1 MTNREFLTAIA
12 NSSLSDEL
20 TAYAAEQIA
29 KLDMRN
35 AMRREKQSSKPSKTS
50 IENEPIKAS
59 IMEFLSAQSEPMI
72 AADIAEN
79 VKITTAKASS
89 LLTQLVKSGKVV
101 KSEVKIPKKGKVKAY
116 SISMTDAV
124 EAEDA
129 EVEDAEV
136 EDAE

>member
-1 MTNREFLTAIA
+1 MTNREFLTAVA

-20 TAYAAEQIA
+20 TTYAAEQIV

-35 AMRREKQSSKPSKTS
+35 AARKEKQSSKPSKPSKTA

-59 IMEFLSAQSEPMI
+59 IMELLSAQSEPMI

-89 LLTQLVKSGKVV
+89 LLRQLADAGKVV
-101 KSEVKIPKKGKVKAY
+101 KSEVKIPKKGKVKGY

-124 EAEDA
+124 EAEVEDT
-129 EVEDAEV
+129 EDAE
-136 EDAE
+136 

>member
-1 MTNREFLTAIA
+1 MTNREFLTAVA
-12 NSSLSDEL
+12 NSSLSDDL
-20 TAYAAEQIA
+20 TTYAAEQIA

-35 AMRREKQSSKPSKTS
+35 AARKEKQSSKPSKTA

-59 IMEFLSAQSEPMI
+59 IMEFLSTQSEPMI

-79 VKITTAKASS
+79 MGITTAKASS
-89 LLTQLVKSGKVV
+89 LLRQLVNDGKVV
-101 KSEVKIPKKGKVKAY
+101 KSEVKIPKKGKVNGY
-116 SISMTDAV
+116 SSSMTDAV
-124 EAEDA
+124 

>member
-12 NSSLSDEL
+12 NSSLSDDL
-20 TAYAAEQIA
+20 TAYAAEQIV

-35 AMRREKQSSKPSKTS
+35 AARKEKQSSKPSKTA

-89 LLTQLVKSGKVV
+89 LLRQLADAGKVV
-101 KSEVKIPKKGKVKAY
+101 KSEVKIPKKGKVKGY
-116 SISMTDAV
+116 SIAMTDAV
-124 EAEDA
+124 EAEVEDT
-129 EVEDAEV
+129 EDAE
-136 EDAE
+136 

>member
-1 MTNREFLTAIA
+1 MTNREFLTAVA

-20 TAYAAEQIA
+20 TTYAAEQIV

-35 AMRREKQSSKPSKTS
+35 AARKEKQSSKPSKTA

-79 VKITTAKASS
+79 VSITTAKASS
-89 LLTQLVKSGKVV
+89 LLRQLVNDGKVV
-101 KSEVKIPKKGKVKAY
+101 KSEVKIPKKGKVNGY

-124 EAEDA
+124 EVEYT
-129 EVEDAEV
+129 EVEEAE
-136 EDAE
+136 

>member
-1 MTNREFLTAIA
+1 MTNREFLTAVA
-12 NSSLSDEL
+12 KSSLSDEL

-35 AMRREKQSSKPSKTS
+35 AMRREKQSSKPSKTA

-101 KSEVKIPKKGKVKAY
+101 KSEVKIPKKGKVKGY

-124 EAEDA
+124 EVEDV

>member
-20 TAYAAEQIA
+20 TAYATEQIA

-35 AMRREKQSSKPSKTS
+35 ATRREKQSSKPSKTA

-89 LLTQLVKSGKVV
+89 LLRQLADAGKVV
-101 KSEVKIPKKGKVKAY
+101 KSEVKIPKKGKVKGY
-116 SISMTDAV
+116 SISMADAA
-124 EAEDA
+124 EAENAEVENA
-129 EVEDAEV
+129 EVEDAE
-136 EDAE
+136 

>member
-12 NSSLSDEL
+12 NSSLSDDL
-20 TAYAAEQIA
+20 TTYAAEPIV

-35 AMRREKQSSKPSKTS
+35 AARKEKQSSKPSKTA

-59 IMEFLSAQSEPMI
+59 IMEFLSAQSAPTI

-89 LLTQLVKSGKVV
+89 LLRQLCDAGKVV
-101 KSEVKIPKKGKVKAY
+101 KSEVKIPKRGKVKAY

-124 EAEDA
+124 EAE
-129 EVEDAEV
+129 VEDAE
-136 EDAE
+136 DAE

>member
-12 NSSLSDEL
+12 NSSLSDDL
-20 TAYAAEQIA
+20 TTYAAEQIV

-35 AMRREKQSSKPSKTS
+35 AARKEKQSSKPSKPSKTA

-59 IMEFLSAQSEPMI
+59 IMEFLSVQSEPMI

-79 VKITTAKASS
+79 LKITTAKASS

-101 KSEVKIPKKGKVKAY
+101 KSEVKIPKKGKVKGY
-116 SISMTDAV
+116 SISMTDAA
-124 EAEDA
+124 EAEDTEDAEDA
-129 EVEDAEV
+129 E
-136 EDAE
+136 

>member
-12 NSSLSDEL
+12 NSSLSDDL
-20 TAYAAEQIA
+20 TTYAAEQIV

-35 AMRREKQSSKPSKTS
+35 AARKEKQSSKPSKTA

-79 VKITTAKASS
+79 LKIPTAKASS
-89 LLTQLVKSGKVV
+89 LLRQLADAGKVV
-101 KSEVKIPKKGKVKAY
+101 KSEVKIAKKGKVKGY
-116 SISMTDAV
+116 SIAMTDAV
-124 EAEDA
+124 EVEVEDTEDA
-129 EVEDAEV
+129 E
-136 EDAE
+136 

>member
-1 MTNREFLTAIA
+1 MTNREFLTAVA
-12 NSSLSDEL
+12 NSSLSDDL
-20 TAYAAEQIA
+20 TTYAAEQIA

-35 AMRREKQSSKPSKTS
+35 AARKEKQSSKPSKTA

-79 VKITTAKASS
+79 IGITTAKASS
-89 LLTQLVKSGKVV
+89 LLRQLGEAGKVV
-101 KSEVKIPKKGKVKAY
+101 KSEVKIPKKGKVKGY

-124 EAEDA
+124 DVEVEDTEDA
-129 EVEDAEV
+129 E
-136 EDAE
+136 

>member
-12 NSSLSDEL
+12 NSSLSDDL
-20 TAYAAEQIA
+20 TAYAAEQIV

-35 AMRREKQSSKPSKTS
+35 AARKEKQSSKPSKTA

-79 VKITTAKASS
+79 LKITTAKASS

-101 KSEVKIPKKGKVKAY
+101 KSEVKIPKKGKTAAY
-116 SISMTDAV
+116 AV
-124 EAEDA
+124 ALTETADE
-129 EVEDAEV
+129 E
-136 EDAE
+136 

>member
-12 NSSLSDEL
+12 NSSLSDDL
-20 TAYAAEQIA
+20 TTYAAEQIV

-35 AMRREKQSSKPSKTS
+35 AARKEKQSSKPSKTA

-59 IMEFLSAQSEPMI
+59 IMEFLSTQSEPMI

-89 LLTQLVKSGKVV
+89 LLRQLVNDGKVV
-101 KSEVKIPKKGKVKAY
+101 KSEVKIPKKGKVNGY

-124 EAEDA
+124 EVEDS
-129 EVEDAEV
+129 EVEDAE
-136 EDAE
+136 